1 MVTET
6 ADESA
11 LIAALRLGDH
21 RAFAHLVDQHT
32 PVMLRV
38 ARRYVT
44 SQSSAEDVVQET
56 WMALVRGIGTFEGR
70 SSLRTWLFAVMVNIA
85 KSRGIRERHEHDAVA
100 VLGTVEDPARFYGAD
115 DPRAGAWREPPA
127 SFPDSPEG
135 SVLRWELRA
144 VAQRE
149 IDKLPEVQRAVVTL
163 RDILGLDA
171 PEVCDL
177 LDISAGNQRVLLHR
191 GRVAVRHVLERYV
204 RGTASSPTR

>member
-1 MVTET
+1 MTED

-11 LIAALRLGDH
+11 LIAALRSGDQ
-21 RAFAHLVDQHT
+21 RAFAQLVDQHT

-44 SQSSAEDVVQET
+44 NQSSAEDVVQET
-56 WMALVRGIGTFEGR
+56 WLALIRGIGKFEGR

-85 KSRGIRERHEHDAVA
+85 KSRGIRERHDRDEVA
-100 VLGTVEDPARFYGAD
+100 VLGTIEDPARFYDAE

-127 SFPDSPEG
+127 SIPDSPEG
-135 SVLRWELRA
+135 SVLRGELRA

-149 IDKLPEVQRAVVTL
+149 LDKLPEAQRAVVTL
-163 RDILGLDA
+163 RDMLGFDA

-177 LDISAGNQRVLLHR
+177 LGISAGNQRVLLHR
-191 GRVAVRHVLERYV
+191 GRVAVRQVLEHYV